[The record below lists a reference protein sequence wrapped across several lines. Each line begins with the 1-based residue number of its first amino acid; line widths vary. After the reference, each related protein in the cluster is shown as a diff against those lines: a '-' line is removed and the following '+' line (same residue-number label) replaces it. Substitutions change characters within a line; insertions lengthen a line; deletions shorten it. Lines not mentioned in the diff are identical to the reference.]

1 MRNFEY
7 ETASSFEEASQ
18 LIRENSDGKAVA
30 LAGGSDLLGVMKE
43 SILPDYPAKV
53 VDLKGIDEGKDIK
66 ETNGTIEIGAL
77 VKLSDAASSDLL
89 KEKAAA
95 VAEAAHSVASPL
107 IRNIGTVGGNLC
119 QDVRCWF
126 YRYPHG
132 VGGRL
137 DCARKGGE
145 ECYAIQGENRYH
157 SIFGGMKTGLSQC
170 TRECPGGTDIPGYM
184 ELLRKND
191 WDGAANLIMK
201 YSPMPMITSRICP
214 HNCQTRCNQ
223 NHHGEP
229 VNIHAVERSV
239 GDYILE
245 HMDRFFP
252 APEKETGKK
261 VAIIGAGPGG
271 LTAAYYLRKEGNDV
285 TVYDRMEKPGGVLQY
300 GIPHYRLPRKYIDDY
315 NDALKKMGV
324 VFKMNTEVGKDITVE
339 ELDKKYDALYF
350 GTGAWKQ
357 PILGLEGEN
366 LTEFGLNFL
375 VDVNTYLKK
384 AIGNEVLVCGGGNV
398 AMDVALTAVRLG
410 AKKVRLICLEQRNEM
425 PASPEEVA
433 RAEEE
438 GVEVING
445 WGLSRVLTDESGKV
459 TGLESMKCTSVRNEL
474 GRFDPK
480 YDYNEKKVFSS
491 DYIILATGQRVDI
504 SFLGDKFSAQLKS
517 SRGLINADIESS
529 KTDNPK
535 IYAGGDAVTGP
546 NLAIQAIHAGR
557 IAAISINRDLGV
569 SKEGI
574 PVPDNKRIFFE
585 KDRVTDHVS
594 NKLPEKP
601 LEERSLTEE
610 DTMSFDPAT
619 AVKEAERCMN
629 CGCYSVNASDM
640 SPVMVMMDAELVT
653 TKKVIPAKDFFT
665 RKLKAYEMLEPGEL
679 IKEVRIR
686 PMEGYTTGYDKFR
699 VRDSLDFAI
708 VSLAYAYKLKDGVID
723 DIRLVLGAVAP
734 VPVIKDDV
742 AKFMIGKK
750 PTKELAKE
758 AGELAVSDAVPL
770 RDNEYKVAEVKA
782 LIGNL
787 VERMSLQ

>member
-1 MRNFEY
+1 M
-7 ETASSFEEASQ
+7 
-18 LIRENSDGKAVA
+18 
-30 LAGGSDLLGVMKE
+30 
-43 SILPDYPAKV
+43 
-53 VDLKGIDEGKDIK
+53 
-66 ETNGTIEIGAL
+66 
-77 VKLSDAASSDLL
+77 
-89 KEKAAA
+89 
-95 VAEAAHSVASPL
+95 
-107 IRNIGTVGGNLC
+107 
-119 QDVRCWF
+119 
-126 YRYPHG
+126 
-132 VGGRL
+132 
-137 DCARKGGE
+137 
-145 ECYAIQGENRYH
+145 
-157 SIFGGMKTGLSQC
+157 
-170 TRECPGGTDIPGYM
+170 
-184 ELLRKND
+184 
-191 WDGAANLIMK
+191 
-201 YSPMPMITSRICP
+201 
-214 HNCQTRCNQ
+214 
-223 NHHGEP
+223 
-229 VNIHAVERSV
+229 
-239 GDYILE
+239 
-245 HMDRFFP
+245 
-252 APEKETGKK
+252 
-261 VAIIGAGPGG
+261 
-271 LTAAYYLRKEGNDV
+271 
-285 TVYDRMEKPGGVLQY
+285 
-300 GIPHYRLPRKYIDDY
+300 
-315 NDALKKMGV
+315 
-324 VFKMNTEVGKDITVE
+324 
-339 ELDKKYDALYF
+339 
-350 GTGAWKQ
+350 
-357 PILGLEGEN
+357 
-366 LTEFGLNFL
+366 
-375 VDVNTYLKK
+375 
-384 AIGNEVLVCGGGNV
+384 
-398 AMDVALTAVRLG
+398 
-410 AKKVRLICLEQRNEM
+410 
-425 PASPEEVA
+425 
-433 RAEEE
+433 
-438 GVEVING
+438 
-445 WGLSRVLTDESGKV
+445 
-459 TGLESMKCTSVRNEL
+459 
-474 GRFDPK
+474 
-480 YDYNEKKVFSS
+480 
-491 DYIILATGQRVDI
+491 
-504 SFLGDKFSAQLKS
+504 
-517 SRGLINADIESS
+517 INADIESS